1 MYWVAPQIYNLDN
14 QEALKSSKLSGVS
27 LRVADSAVSLSRRDA
42 AAIAHAKKSIKSIRI
57 K

>member
-14 QEALKSSKLSGVS
+14 QEALKSSKLLGVS
-27 LRVADSAVSLSRRDA
+27 IRVADSAVSLSRRDA